1 MLLLSNN
8 LKGKIEFPSKHIV
21 RVNSAWVKNE
31 KDLYKILEENYS
43 SDVFLDFPSGRTKP
57 PKPTL
62 TLMQLLNAIRLYK
75 NIKYFAVSNAE
86 DEEQLENIKNL
97 IGDVQLV
104 PKIETLGGVRKIEK
118 VLRSSK
124 CKMIMADLDDLWV
137 DTKADTK
144 IFENAVG
151 VLMNKCSELGIKV
164 LRLKGVVFG

>member
-8 LKGKIEFPSKHIV
+8 LRGKIEFPEKAVV
-21 RVNSAWVKNE
+21 RVNSAWVKSE
-31 KDLYKILEENYS
+31 KDLSQILDRNCDR
-43 SDVFLDFPSGRTKP
+43 DVFLDFPSGRTKP

-62 TLMQLLNAIRLYK
+62 TLMQLLNAIRLNK

-86 DEEQLENIKNL
+86 DEEQLENIKSL

-104 PKIETLGGVRKIEK
+104 PKLETLAGIRKIEK
-118 VLRSSK
+118 ILRASK
-124 CKMIMADLDDLWV
+124 CKMIMADLEDLWL

-151 VLMNKCSELGIKV
+151 VLKDKCSELGIKV
-164 LRLKGVVFG
+164 LRLQGVCFG